1 MLDTPR
7 EQEAVEQTEQAPLTL
22 EALLAMG
29 PDARVEVIEGELAEM
44 SPVGMLH
51 HLIAGNIYDL
61 LKVFITANSLGYVFF
76 DGLLY
81 LMHSEAASLKDS
93 FVPDVSFI
101 RKANLITGWDITRPY
116 PGAPD
121 LAVEVISPGDDAG
134 KVQAKLRAYLDKGTA
149 EVWIVYPNTRE
160 VYQYR
165 RDASPAVRLYR
176 RGDEALDTEALFPG
190 LALTLDAIFA
200 LPEWAS

>member
-7 EQEAVEQTEQAPLTL
+7 EQEAVEQAPLTL
-22 EALLAMG
+22 EALLALG

-44 SPVGMLH
+44 SPVGILH
-51 HLIAGNIYDL
+51 HLIAGNIYDP
-61 LKVFITANSLGYVFF
+61 LKLFVTANSLGCVFF

-81 LMHSEAASLKDS
+81 LMHSEAGGLKNS

-101 RKANLITGWDITRPY
+101 RRANLITGWDVTRPY

-134 KVQAKLRAYLDKGTA
+134 KVQAKLRAYLDKGTD

-165 RDASPAVRLYR
+165 RSADPEVRIYR
-176 RGDEALDTEALFPG
+176 RGSDALDTSALFPG

-200 LPEWAS
+200 LPDWAAQKP

>member
-1 MLDTPR
+1 MVDTPL
-7 EQEAVEQTEQAPLTL
+7 EQEIVEQTPPTL

-29 PDARVEVIEGELAEM
+29 ADARVEVIEGELAEM
-44 SPVGMLH
+44 SPVGILH
-51 HLIAGNIYDL
+51 HLIARNIQRVLD
-61 LKVFITANSLGYVFF
+61 AYVTKHGIGEIFF

-81 LMHSEAASLKDS
+81 LMHSEAGGLRDS

-134 KVQAKLRAYLDKGTA
+134 KVQAKLRAYLDKGTD

-165 RDASPAVRLYR
+165 RDASPEIRIYR
-176 RGDEALDTEALFPG
+176 GSDALDTEALFPG

-200 LPEWAS
+200 LPEWAAQKP